1 MGTIDNIND
10 LNKSDFLSIFGNV
23 FEKTES
29 VAQEAFES
37 KPFKDF
43 DDIVFKMLD
52 IYENYKKEKILEI
65 LNAHPELA
73 IAKKMTSESIS
84 EQASAKLNECS
95 DDEYEEFKK
104 LNFERGTLLLFSII
118 LILPAIYAYSRD
130 IPETRY
136 LYILFPIFTIF
147 SLYTIE
153 KISREKNFKLIASLI
168 ILGIIVSSVGWV
180 EYKWIDKEYEKE
192 AFELSFKI
200 KESTNGINQ
209 FYPEST
215 YLKFIDTEKK
225 FPKLKNEVFEQH
237 KIFPITEYQNIEELL
252 LNEQK
257 NGLTHII
264 TDKSQNS
271 KNQRPEFLIDIFFIF
286 LALALVLEL
295 LLLELFGLDD
305 VLTPPNT
312 VNGIYPPCCAIN
324 FL

>member
-104 LNFERGTLLLFSII
+104 LNFE
-118 LILPAIYAYSRD
+118 
-130 IPETRY
+130 
-136 LYILFPIFTIF
+136 
-147 SLYTIE
+147 
-153 KISREKNFKLIASLI
+153 
-168 ILGIIVSSVGWV
+168 
-180 EYKWIDKEYEKE
+180 YK
-192 AFELSFKI
+192 
-200 KESTNGINQ
+200 
-209 FYPEST
+209 
-215 YLKFIDTEKK
+215 KK
-225 FPKLKNEVFEQH
+225 FNFPFIIAVKGKNKNEILNNFRQRIANNINSEFIETKKQVK
-237 KIFPITEYQNIEELL
+237 KIANFRLDEII
-252 LNEQK
+252 K
-257 NGLTHII
+257 N
-264 TDKSQNS
+264 N
-271 KNQRPEFLIDIFFIF
+271 
-286 LALALVLEL
+286 
-295 LLLELFGLDD
+295 
-305 VLTPPNT
+305 
-312 VNGIYPPCCAIN
+312 
-324 FL
+324 